1 MIQGRVCHVVSCPG
15 GPGRAPTSTPSR
27 VRPPT
32 PARMPGRTPRLG
44 ARALL
49 GGTHM
54 DHRVPTAPPTGP
66 GATSTSTRSGAG
78 SSNWFQNHLRQHA
91 RARVRATGSR
101 TTCDNTRAF
110 VQLAPGPPRPQHA
123 PARVRATGSR
133 TTFDNTRAFVQL
145 VPEPP
150 ATTRSRSCNWF
161 QNHLDELAPGT
172 TSTSWPRTAEA
183 DAPRS
188 KNCLISCASL
198 QTRAPSC
205 APPRSPG
212 LERRRRWSQ
221 RTRARAQAACR
232 RHPSQTSRLGHDC
245 LGGEPRARSAR
256 SGPAVAARR
265 GAASPDEEQ
274 LRRGAAPRD
283 EEQLRR
289 AAAATP
295 VVANYASI
303 KRAIE
308 LLSDRRATVRAA
320 HGSGVTGR

>member
-91 RARVRATGSR
+91 R
-101 TTCDNTRAF
+101 
-110 VQLAPGPPRPQHA
+110 
-123 PARVRATGSR
+123 ARVRATGSR